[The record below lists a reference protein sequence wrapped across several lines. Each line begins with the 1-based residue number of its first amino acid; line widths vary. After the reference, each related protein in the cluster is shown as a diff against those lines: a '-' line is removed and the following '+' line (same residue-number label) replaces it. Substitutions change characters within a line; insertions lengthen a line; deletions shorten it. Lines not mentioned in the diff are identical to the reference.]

1 MPIDQVS
8 TQYVNNSQYSNSVL
22 NLMFLHANMKEFNNN
37 TILLNLQSIFDHAP
51 LLIYI
56 IIKKKTI

>member
-8 TQYVNNSQYSNSVL
+8 TQYVNNPQDSNSVL
-22 NLMFLHANMKEFNNN
+22 NLMFLHTNMKEFNNHR
-37 TILLNLQSIFDHAP
+37 ILLNLQSTFDHAS
-51 LLIYI
+51 LLVYI